1 MKQEKLLKIVKNLYR
16 FLIFFDSLVDTLQQK
31 KKYKVL
37 RLEERPS
44 GKIKKIRLGTL
55 DSENDA
61 RKVVFELLDET
72 PGERLIDYRKL
83 KWYLVRKSS
92 PQKRIMMWF
101 CQVRRCTK
109 PKSYHKSSSINTP
122 RKYSRR
128 IL

>member
-1 MKQEKLLKIVKNLYR
+1 MNRVYFVVEEVLK
-16 FLIFFDSLVDTLQQK
+16 SSGK

-55 DSENDA
+55 DNENDA
-61 RKVVFELLDET
+61 REVVFEFLDET

-92 PQKRIMMWF
+92 PQKRIMMWL
-101 CQVRRCTK
+101 C
-109 PKSYHKSSSINTP
+109 
-122 RKYSRR
+122 
-128 IL
+128 

>member
-1 MKQEKLLKIVKNLYR
+1 MNRVYSVVEAILKSNG
-16 FLIFFDSLVDTLQQK
+16 K

-44 GKIKKIRLGTL
+44 GKIKRIKLGTL

-101 CQVRRCTK
+101 C
-109 PKSYHKSSSINTP
+109 
-122 RKYSRR
+122 
-128 IL
+128 

>member
-1 MKQEKLLKIVKNLYR
+1 MNKVYFVVEEVLK
-16 FLIFFDSLVDTLQQK
+16 SSGK
-31 KKYKVL
+31 KKYKVI

-61 RKVVFELLDET
+61 RKVVLELLDEY

-83 KWYLVRKSS
+83 KLYLVRKSS

-101 CQVRRCTK
+101 C
-109 PKSYHKSSSINTP
+109 
-122 RKYSRR
+122 
-128 IL
+128 